1 MKPVEIMRGT
11 SPIVLG
17 MPHVGTFLPDDI
29 RDNLNANGQK
39 LADTDWHIERLF
51 ADLLPNT
58 TSVQAKFHR
67 YGIDANRDPLGESL
81 YPGQNTTT
89 LVPMSDFDSVD
100 IWQTVPT
107 TDEVAQRL
115 KSFHAPYHTALTS
128 ELERVRDLHGVAILF
143 DCHSIRS
150 YVPFLFEGVLPD
162 LNIGTNNGATCA
174 PSIERVVFDIAQ
186 NADGYSSVLNGRFK
200 GGWTTRHYGQPAT
213 GIHAIQLEIAQS
225 TYLSAESAP
234 WVYDPVKADK
244 LRAHLKTMLNS
255 LAYLATTLGD
265 SK

>member
-89 LVPMSDFDSVD
+89 LVPMSDFDGVD

-255 LAYLATTLGD
+255 LADLATTLGD